1 MKDLRYGK
9 VVIATNNI
17 RPLVEEDAERFSK
30 ALTHLKLPPRIESL
44 ELTNYISRYKSEDI
58 TTPAVNIFKNKLCSD
73 LKLAIALKHSCS
85 AR

>member
-30 ALTHLKLPPRIESL
+30 ALTHFKLPPRIEHL
-44 ELTNYISRYKSEDI
+44 ELTNYISRYKS
-58 TTPAVNIFKNKLCSD
+58 
-73 LKLAIALKHSCS
+73 
-85 AR
+85 